1 MRAGI
6 TPCGRT
12 CGEHHVLTEP
22 DVDEC
27 EQQHQVQAANTSS
40 ERADQDAEHGVGEC
54 DEQVGDG
61 EHDPLAG
68 RVPSDGQSAFA
79 TTATAALRAVLETYA
94 VLSREKHG
102 SELAELL
109 NRGEHDAHVHQHL
122 HVFLQASLPRPSW
135 REASVPTLPP
145 MNSRSIASTPSP
157 LPAN

>member
-1 MRAGI
+1 MRADLRGN
-6 TPCGRT
+6 
-12 CGEHHVLTEP
+12 HVLTEP

-27 EQQHQVQAANTSS
+27 DQQHQV
-40 ERADQDAEHGVGEC
+40 RAPIRSVSG
-54 DEQVGDG
+54 
-61 EHDPLAG
+61 PT
-68 RVPSDGQSAFA
+68 RTPS
-79 TTATAALRAVLETYA
+79 ALRAVLETYA

-109 NRGEHDAHVHQHL
+109 HRGEHVAHVHQHL